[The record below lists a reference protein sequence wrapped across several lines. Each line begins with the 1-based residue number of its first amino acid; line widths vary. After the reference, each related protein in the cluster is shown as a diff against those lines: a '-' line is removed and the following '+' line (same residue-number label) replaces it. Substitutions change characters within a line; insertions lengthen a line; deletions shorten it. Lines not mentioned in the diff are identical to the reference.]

1 LSEVDR
7 FFNSPPFVTRNHRQP
22 AGRPAM
28 HAAMQISGSRIL

>member
-1 LSEVDR
+1 LRVIILHA
-7 FFNSPPFVTRNHRQP
+7 VTRNHRQP